1 MKRDIDIF
9 RHEETINTKK
19 KTRQRRRHNSKDHMK
34 NSIMAEFYL
43 SPLINT
49 VKLVTFFSIL
59 AILILNI
66 VNSYLAPPTH

>member
-1 MKRDIDIF
+1 
-9 RHEETINTKK
+9 
-19 KTRQRRRHNSKDHMK
+19 MK

-49 VKLVTFFSIL
+49 VKLVTFFIIL